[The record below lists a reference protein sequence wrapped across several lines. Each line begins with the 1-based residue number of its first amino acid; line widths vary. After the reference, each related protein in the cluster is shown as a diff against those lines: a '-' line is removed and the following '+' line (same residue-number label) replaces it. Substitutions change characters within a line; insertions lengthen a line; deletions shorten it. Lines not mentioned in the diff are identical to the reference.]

1 MDDRLVDLV
10 IMDDRLVD
18 PDPDRQ
24 SRAADAIKEFAK
36 HKLIILVTCPF
47 SHASILGGHP
57 IHLD

>member
-1 MDDRLVDLV
+1 MDNPLVDL
-10 IMDDRLVD
+10 
-18 PDPDRQ
+18 DPDRQ